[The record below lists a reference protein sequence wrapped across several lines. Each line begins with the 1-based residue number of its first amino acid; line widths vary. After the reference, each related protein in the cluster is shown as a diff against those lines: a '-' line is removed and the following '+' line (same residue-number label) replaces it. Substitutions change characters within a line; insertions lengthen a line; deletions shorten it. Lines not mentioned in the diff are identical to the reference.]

1 MSQVN
6 SPIAVTTADD
16 YRRMPE
22 GPPWYQLVQGTL
34 YMSPSPNRFH
44 QQIVGRI
51 FHAIATHLD
60 AHPVGEVYVAPLDV
74 YLTDNDVYQPDVAF
88 VRRENSN
95 VLVYEGF
102 VGAPDLVVE
111 VLSPGNSKLDLG
123 PKRAVYA
130 RFGVKEMW
138 VADPVKSTVSV
149 YRYSEDAEKPVVT
162 ATVGDDVSTPL
173 IPGFSL
179 RVADVFKQ

>member
-6 SPIAVTTADD
+6 SPAAVTTADD

-22 GPPWYQLVQGTL
+22 GPPWYQLIEGTL

-44 QQIVGRI
+44 QQIVLRI
-51 FHAIATHLD
+51 AHAIQTYLD

-74 YLTDNDVYQPDVAF
+74 YLTDTDVYQPDVVF
-88 VRRENSN
+88 VRRENAK

-111 VLSPGNSKLDLG
+111 VLSPSNSKLDLG

-130 RFGVKEMW
+130 RFGVKELW

-149 YRYSEDAEKPVVT
+149 YRFLEGAEKPAMT
-162 ATVGDDVSTPL
+162 AAVGDVVSTTL
-173 IPGFSL
+173 IPGFAL
-179 RVADVFKQ
+179 RMADVFKQ

>member
-6 SPIAVTTADD
+6 SPAAVTTADD

-22 GPPWYQLVQGTL
+22 GPPWYQLIQGTL

-44 QQIVGRI
+44 QQVVGNIYYALRNYL
-51 FHAIATHLD
+51 AD
-60 AHPVGEVYVAPLDV
+60 HPLGEVYVAPLDV
-74 YLTDNDVYQPDVAF
+74 YLTDTDVYQPDVAF
-88 VRRENSN
+88 VRRENSR

-102 VGAPDLVVE
+102 VGAPDLIVE
-111 VLSPGNSKLDLG
+111 VLSPSNSKLDLG

-138 VADPVKSTVSV
+138 VADPVKSTLSV
-149 YRYSEDAEKPVVT
+149 YRFSEDAEKPAAT
-162 ATVGDDVSTPL
+162 AAVGDIVSTTL

-179 RVADVFKQ
+179 GVADVFRQ